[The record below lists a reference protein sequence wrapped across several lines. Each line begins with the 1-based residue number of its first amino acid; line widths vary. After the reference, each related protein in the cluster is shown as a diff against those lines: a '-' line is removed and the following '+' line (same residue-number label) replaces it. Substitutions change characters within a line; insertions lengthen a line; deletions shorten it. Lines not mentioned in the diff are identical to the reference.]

1 MVRWHPFRLAA
12 ALTLAALFSNQFAP
26 SNASAEFLRTAT
38 GVYQSM
44 GRRAK
49 IVVST
54 EVPGLFL
61 FYGTPID
68 LQEFGADALTTADT
82 AAASLHLFLKFDLQ
96 QNRYSAVVIDE
107 HEYRVQGNFTVNLG
121 DMRVTVDNTSQYCS
135 IVVAES
141 GHNPEIIGF
150 VGTSAVINDEG
161 QEAVEMLEAN
171 QFKEYREVFS
181 PYTVQSDSLFVNGR
195 PVSSGAVG
203 LMVEPK
209 NDCLKQRTAVISR
222 ATFQRLAGN
231 PDHSKARDLLSDLLS
246 RRERKNP
253 LDLKLRLRT
262 SNDVLILLDPIRNEA
277 FLVRAAPVG
286 DAELL
291 PKGIDRICIID
302 PVSAEK
308 KTN

>member
-1 MVRWHPFRLAA
+1 MVRRHPFRWAA
-12 ALTLAALFSNQFAP
+12 ALTLAAFFSNQFTP

-61 FYGTPID
+61 YYGTPID
-68 LQEFGADALTTADT
+68 LQEFGADSLTTADT

-96 QNRYSAVVIDE
+96 QNRYSSVVINE

-121 DMRVTVDNTSQYCS
+121 EMRVTVDNTSQYCS
-135 IVVAES
+135 IVVAE
-141 GHNPEIIGF
+141 GGRNPEIIGF

-209 NDCLKQRTAVISR
+209 NNCLKQRTAVISR
-222 ATFQRLAGN
+222 ATLQRLAGN
-231 PDHSKARDLLSDLLS
+231 PDHSKARDLLADLLA

-253 LDLKLRLRT
+253 LDSKLRLRT
-262 SNDVLILLDPIRNEA
+262 SNDVLILLDPIRNEI
-277 FLVRAAPVG
+277 FLVREAPAV
-286 DAELL
+286 DADLL
-291 PKGIDRICIID
+291 PKGIDRICVID

-308 KTN
+308 KD